1 MKQSRLRKRR
11 VWRFAILYFV
21 LLIVALA
28 LIVGPIVAGKQV
40 LTDSLIKSIP
50 MDLYQPNDLNNNDT
64 RGRNATGTGAKSS
77 DGSDAAQTSGA
88 GAKVRLF

>member
-50 MDLYQPNDLNNNDT
+50 MDLYQPNNLNNNDT
-64 RGRNATGTGAKSS
+64 QGRNETGTGAVSS
-77 DGSDAAQTSGA
+77 GGAAQTSA
-88 GAKVRLF
+88 SGAKVRLF